1 MHTAASPIRCARA
14 YSIGCL
20 TSRRPGWRRTF
31 PIIGQGCEKSCTS
44 NTPIRT
50 VREDTMGQVEG
61 KVAIV
66 TGGASGIGAACAATL
81 AREGAKVVITDIDD
95 AGAQGVVGKIVAA
108 GGEAICLHQDVSI
121 EEDWPGVMEA
131 TERRF
136 GQLNVMMA
144 NAGIGIL
151 CKAIEMSLADWRRQT
166 AINLAGVFLS
176 VKYAVPAMRRAGG
189 GSIIIT
195 SSVAG
200 LRGSAGLAGYCATK
214 GGVRLFAKAV
224 AMECAAEG
232 DGIRINT
239 VHPGVID
246 TPIWTKISSAAGRNT
261 PIDPNEVSKSG
272 VPLSRVG
279 QAQDIAN
286 GVLFLASD
294 ASSYMT
300 GAELVI
306 DGGMT
311 GGAVRRWT

>member
-1 MHTAASPIRCARA
+1 
-14 YSIGCL
+14 
-20 TSRRPGWRRTF
+20 
-31 PIIGQGCEKSCTS
+31 
-44 NTPIRT
+44 
-50 VREDTMGQVEG
+50 MGQIEG

-66 TGGASGIGAACAATL
+66 TGGASGIGAACAMTL
-81 AREGAKVVITDIDD
+81 AREGAKVVVTDLDD
-95 AGAQGVVGKIVAA
+95 AGGQAVADKIGNA
-108 GGEAICLHQDVSI
+108 GGEAIFLHQDVSL
-121 EEDWPGVMEA
+121 EESWPGVIDA
-131 TERRF
+131 TEHRF
-136 GQLNVMMA
+136 GRLDVMVA

-151 CKAIEMSLADWRRQT
+151 CRAIEMSLADWRRQI
-166 AINLAGVFLS
+166 AVNLDGVFLS

-189 GSIIIT
+189 GSIIIM

-224 AMECAAEG
+224 AMECAAAG

-246 TPIWTKISSAAGRNT
+246 TPIWTKLPAAAGQNVL
-261 PIDPNEVSKSG
+261 IDPNEVARAG
-272 VPLSRVG
+272 VPLGRAG

-311 GGAVRRWT
+311 GGTRPRWS

>member
-1 MHTAASPIRCARA
+1 
-14 YSIGCL
+14 
-20 TSRRPGWRRTF
+20 
-31 PIIGQGCEKSCTS
+31 
-44 NTPIRT
+44 
-50 VREDTMGQVEG
+50 MGQVEG

-81 AREGAKVVITDIDD
+81 AREGAKVVVTDVDD
-95 AGAQGVVGKIVAA
+95 AGGQAVIGSA
-108 GGEAICLHQDVSI
+108 GGEAIFLHQDVTL
-121 EEDWPGVMEA
+121 EETWPGIIEA

-136 GQLNVMMA
+136 GRLDVMVA

-151 CKAIEMSLADWRRQT
+151 CKAVEMSLADWRRQT
-166 AINLAGVFLS
+166 AVNLDGVFLS

-189 GSIIIT
+189 GSIIIM

-224 AMECAAEG
+224 AMECAAAE
-232 DGIRINT
+232 DGIRVNT

-246 TPIWTKISSAAGRNT
+246 TPIWTKLSGSGGRNV
-261 PIDPNEVSKSG
+261 PIDPNEVANAG
-272 VPLSRVG
+272 VPLGRAG

-294 ASSYMT
+294 ASNYIT

-306 DGGMT
+306 DGGHD
-311 GGAVRRWT
+311 GRRATSMELK